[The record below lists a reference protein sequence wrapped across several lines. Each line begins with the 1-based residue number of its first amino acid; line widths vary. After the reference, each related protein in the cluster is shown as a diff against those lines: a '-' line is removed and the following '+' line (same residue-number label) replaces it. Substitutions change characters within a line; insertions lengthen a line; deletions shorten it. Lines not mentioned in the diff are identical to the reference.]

1 MTQPV
6 ATRARQAVP
15 APLTARIRGAGQRL
29 SAGFLAVFVAA
40 LLAFTWQS
48 FVTQTHI
55 HPEAPP
61 GTVTHVVGAQLTPT
75 QPTPERPIDCPICHA
90 AALSGHYLTPGPALV
105 LAPVVITVWRFTTT
119 ALAPSRSDRS
129 HAWRSRAPPAAR
141 P

>member
-1 MTQPV
+1 
-6 ATRARQAVP
+6 VP

-90 AALSGHYLTPGPALV
+90 AAVSGHYLAPGPALV
-105 LAPVVITVWRFTTT
+105 LAIFAIAVWRFV
-119 ALAPSRSDRS
+119 AAAAASSRATRS
-129 HAWRSRAPPAAR
+129 HGWRSRAPPLSR
-141 P
+141 I